1 MGVIDQR
8 VLVLEAGYRPCGT
21 VAARRAICLILS
33 GRAETIVYSGSFIG
47 AGGTRT
53 IPVPSVVRVSQV
65 IMPRRSL
72 RPSKQAILA
81 RDRNVCQY
89 CGRPGDSI
97 DHVVPRSRGGAVAD
111 WHNLVTACRPCN
123 GRKADRTPEEA
134 GMRLRVTPRPP
145 TWAEQTRWAL
155 TGGPGKPVPPD
166 WVPFLGS
173 LAA

>member
-21 VAARRAICLILS
+21 VAARRAICLVLS
-33 GRAETIVYSGSFIG
+33 GRAEPIVFSGSFVG
-47 AGGTRT
+47 AGGTRA

-65 IMPRRSL
+65 IMPRRSF

-81 RDRNVCQY
+81 RDRGVCQY

-97 DHVVPRSRGGAVAD
+97 DHIVPRSRGGAVAD

-123 GRKADRTPEEA
+123 GRKADRTPAEA
-134 GMRLRVTPRPP
+134 GLRLLRPAAPPDPATLVRLRFGR
-145 TWAEQTRWAL
+145 
-155 TGGPGKPVPPD
+155 VPQD
-166 WVPFLGS
+166 WEPWLP
-173 LAA
+173 AA